1 MKETIVNN
9 QIVCDK
15 EFFLWVNKGG
25 VGWKGWGV
33 GPLIWYSCIDR
44 KLDVIFYFVMHGIES
59 LDMRQLHRDL
69 VFSFIATAVCDFTCS
84 FIFLL
89 MEVLEKLCFF
99 NLLKKIAKPSFMWL
113 LLKYKL
119 LYYFLL
125 HNAFSK
131 KNIFLEV
138 MTLGWNFGVNILWW
152 NTNLIHTLFCV
163 QSLSFI
169 SYYRQ
174 FFFKH
179 QIPHQTL

>member
-1 MKETIVNN
+1 MGW
-9 QIVCDK
+9 DGR
-15 EFFLWVNKGG
+15 GG
-25 VGWKGWGV
+25 GV

-69 VFSFIATAVCDFTCS
+69 VFSFIVTAVWDFTCS

-99 NLLKKIAKPSFMWL
+99 YLVEKDCKAFIHVAFIRVHASVL
-113 LLKYKL
+113 
-119 LYYFLL
+119 FLL